1 MALSGTING
10 SVTNKSQYFSF
21 YISWSATQNVEG
33 NYSDVTVKTYW
44 KTNNTNHTF
53 DTVGSRNASITI
65 NGTTK
70 SISKVF
76 SVYWSS
82 NPYLIQTATE
92 RVYHNSDGTK
102 SITISARANG
112 HALNYGTSSS
122 TATSADCTA
131 SGTITLNTIP
141 RKATVTK
148 VTNFNDEGN
157 PTVTFTNNGGF
168 NLMPYFNVYKDGV
181 IIYSIQRAKGKYT
194 SPYTFSITD
203 AERTAMRNACNAKS
217 EYEVWIGV
225 ETYNG
230 STKLDYHSLQAKLT
244 IVNANPST
252 TMTLSPVDCP
262 AWAYVDGKPIYI
274 QGVTKVGATFTNTLK
289 KGATLKSN
297 TLTAEGYSDST
308 SAYQSKVIT
317 GSGTINV
324 SGKVTDSRGLSST
337 VSQNIS
343 VIPYANPYV
352 AYHSQYDRIICGRC
366 DENGTL
372 ANDGTNLKVILSKKW
387 SPLTNNTNK
396 ATLQYLVETTGYS
409 SGWKTLSAN
418 TEGTNGTF
426 NIDTVVSGVT
436 LDVDKAYTVTFKCI
450 DTFGNYTTTPVK
462 IPMEDVAF
470 HLREGGGGAA
480 FGKYA
485 EEANTLESAWKTQI
499 SDSTTHKILTLIH
512 KNSTS
517 GVTINFQN
525 DAGSLGFI
533 GMIGAT
539 QDAVLKRWTSDA
551 KTAYIVLDTGN
562 TKDYVVERGTSNSWT
577 YTKWNSGR
585 AEAWRNVDL
594 GTVALTSTMAG
605 GVYSGNSYVA
615 RGLTLPTSLFTATP
629 SAFINVYSN
638 GYTLSQ
644 VASCSTTQLVYR
656 IWSPYS
662 ATVEGC
668 TVSLYV
674 IGKWK

>member
-44 KTNNTNHTF
+44 KTNNTYQTF

-82 NPYLIQTATE
+82 NPYLIQSETV
-92 RVYHNSDGTK
+92 RVYHNDDGTK

-112 HALNYGTSSS
+112 HAKEFGTSSS
-122 TATSADCTA
+122 TASSADCTA

-141 RKATVTK
+141 RKATVSA

-157 PTVTFTNNGGF
+157 PTVTFTNLGGF
-168 NLMPYFNVYKDGV
+168 NLMPYINVYKDGA
-181 IIYSIQRAKGKYT
+181 IFHSINRSKGKYT

-203 AERTAMRNACNAKS
+203 AERTALRNACNTNS
-217 EYEVWIGV
+217 SYSVTIGV

-230 STKLDYHSLQAKLT
+230 NTNLGYDSKVATLT

-262 AWAYVDGKPIYI
+262 SWAYVDSKPIYI

-297 TLTAEGYSDST
+297 ALTVEGYTDST
-308 SAYQSKVIT
+308 SAYQSNILT

-337 VSQNIS
+337 VSKNITVVS
-343 VIPYANPYV
+343 YANPYV

-366 DENGTL
+366 DENGNL
-372 ANDGTNLKVILSKKW
+372 ANSGTSLKVIIGKKW

-470 HLREGGGGAA
+470 HLREGGSGAA

-485 EEANTLESAWKTQI
+485 EDSKLLDVAWKTKI
-499 SDSTTHKILTLIH
+499 SDTTFKLLTL
-512 KNSTS
+512 KLVGSTNGS
-517 GVTINFQN
+517 TINFQN

-533 GMIGAT
+533 GMTGN
-539 QDAVLKRWTSDA
+539 AVNAKLKRWNTDASTSY
-551 KTAYIVLDTGN
+551 TVLDTESV
-562 TKDYVVERGTSNSWT
+562 KDYVTAQGTSNGWT

-585 AEAWRNVDL
+585 AEAWQNVDL
-594 GTVALTSTMAG
+594 GTVALTKSMAG
-605 GVYSGNSYVA
+605 GVYSADSYVA
-615 RGLTLPTSLFTATP
+615 RGLNFPSGLFTATP
-629 SAFINVYSN
+629 LAFINAYSN
-638 GYTLSQ
+638 GYTISQ